1 MRVDVLCAICAVDC
15 AGATCRLRASVSYSP
30 RVMRAFVF
38 SCALLNV
45 SPAGATGSSVSNV
58 KQWLRTYL
66 MAPSTLYKDNLDKL
80 LAETSPEVLT
90 AVAKSMKLG
99 CSVQEHVQRKRQGM
113 LDN

>member
-1 MRVDVLCAICAVDC
+1 
-15 AGATCRLRASVSYSP
+15 
-30 RVMRAFVF
+30 
-38 SCALLNV
+38 
-45 SPAGATGSSVSNV
+45 
-58 KQWLRTYL
+58 
-66 MAPSTLYKDNLDKL
+66 MAPSTVYKDNLDKL